1 MERLYN
7 VAQGALHKC
16 ALLNPG
22 GLTLHL
28 KTTANYTLPLHRNPG
43 VDFEDWVIAQ
53 LDSFIEK
60 AKKVYMR
67 QE

>member
-16 ALLNPG
+16 TLLYAA

-28 KTTANYTLPLHRNPG
+28 KITSNCTVPLHRDPG
-43 VDFEDWVIAQ
+43 EDFKDWVIAQ
-53 LDSFIEK
+53 LKPFTKKAEK
-60 AKKVYMR
+60 V
-67 QE
+67 